1 MAIAEP
7 SCCRSQRTSF
17 LPSTPTTRAR
27 QFCTSTSTGASPNAP
42 DDADVRDVQPQQPAG
57 LDAPNLKV
65 TIPETD
71 GASWRSWFNKFV
83 VDGNNG
89 TENEK
94 NGQLDLVSRSGK
106 TLATLKLQ
114 NLGIFRLTPRRRMA
128 TMRRLPA

>member
-1 MAIAEP
+1 
-7 SCCRSQRTSF
+7 
-17 LPSTPTTRAR
+17 
-27 QFCTSTSTGASPNAP
+27 
-42 DDADVRDVQPQQPAG
+42 VQPQQPAG

-114 NLGIFRLTPRRRMA
+114 NLGIFRLTPTPA
-128 TMRRLPA
+128 DGHDAQVARLTAEMYCERIDFNFPS